1 MPLLGCV
8 VFAEVIVAFNI
19 MNKLENLRSQHEK
32 ITFQSFTHSISKS
45 TLNIE
50 FKYFITPDLDFT
62 HKLSI
67 DFCDLKFKEPS
78 PKLIFLLGVM
88 ELVSYWK
95 LTCPSVIEIKCGSLS
110 DYEKSWF
117 KNLYR
122 SGLGEFFFVN
132 GLDPKLEFDFVI
144 DPEAPELDV
153 GVNSNLEDKSL
164 VMVGGGKDSLVSL
177 RAFKE
182 LGRDFRGFVV
192 NPIPQAI
199 DSITL
204 FSDSAPI
211 VVKREICSEFIK
223 LPKANYF
230 NGHIPFSAVLAFIGL
245 VVGDAS
251 GFRNAVTSNESTANE
266 GNVVYQGI
274 EINHQYSKTF
284 DFETRFRE
292 FVRVLGSE
300 LNYYSFLRPL
310 SELQI
315 TALLSRDSSSLKT
328 FLSCNRAQTFKA
340 KESGEHQWCGTCP
353 KCAFTFLS
361 LAPFLNI
368 DALRHIW
375 NPLPCEK
382 EGFIEMVKELCGL
395 GKHKPLECV
404 GSYAESRTG
413 FYYLSKKIKIDSAEE
428 IITSFGSDFE
438 LSDLNY
444 WDGSNYLNDSET
456 SYLKENLKEIS
467 YKE

>member
-1 MPLLGCV
+1 
-8 VFAEVIVAFNI
+8 
-19 MNKLENLRSQHEK
+19 MNKLEILRSRHEK

-50 FKYFITPDLDFT
+50 FKYFLSPDLNFS

-67 DFCDLKFKEPS
+67 DFADLKFKEPS

-95 LTCPSVIEIKCGSLS
+95 LTCPSVIEIKCGVLN

-117 KNLYR
+117 KDLYR

-132 GLDPKLEFDFVI
+132 GLDPKLEFDFII

-192 NPIPQAI
+192 NPIPQAL
-199 DSITL
+199 DSIKL
-204 FSDSAPI
+204 FSERQPI
-211 VVKREICSEFIK
+211 SVKREICSRFIN
-223 LPKANYF
+223 LPKDNYF

-251 GFRNAVTSNESTANE
+251 GFRNVVTSNESTANE
-266 GNVVYQGI
+266 GNVVYCGM

-284 DFETRFRE
+284 DFEKRFRE

-315 TALLSRDSSSLKT
+315 TGLLSRDSSSLKT

-340 KESGEHQWCGTCP
+340 KESGEHKWCGTCP
-353 KCAFTFLS
+353 KCIFTFLS
-361 LAPFLNI
+361 LAPFLTPEE
-368 DALRHIW
+368 LTRIW
-375 NPLPCEK
+375 SPLPNNYK
-382 EGFIEMVKELCGL
+382 GFNDIVRDLCGL

-428 IITSFGSDFE
+428 IISSFGSDFA

-444 WDGSNYLNDSET
+444 WDGSNYLNDYEI
-456 SYLKENLKEIS
+456 SYLKESLKEIS

>member
-1 MPLLGCV
+1 
-8 VFAEVIVAFNI
+8 
-19 MNKLENLRSQHEK
+19 MNKLVNLRSQHNK
-32 ITFQSFTHSISKS
+32 IAFQSYTHSISGS
-45 TLNIE
+45 VLNIE
-50 FKYFITPDLDFT
+50 FKYILSPDLNFS

-78 PKLIFLLGVM
+78 PKLVFLLGVM
-88 ELVSYWK
+88 ELISYWK
-95 LTCPSVIEIKCGSLS
+95 LTCPSVIEIKCGVLN
-110 DYEKSWF
+110 DYEKEWF
-117 KNLYR
+117 KDVYL

-132 GLDPKLEFDFVI
+132 QLYPKLEFDFVI
-144 DPEAPELDV
+144 DPEAPELEV
-153 GVNSNLEDKSL
+153 GVHSNLEDKSL

-199 DSITL
+199 DSIKL
-204 FSDSAPI
+204 FSERQPI
-211 VVKREICSEFIK
+211 SVKREICSRFIN
-223 LPKANYF
+223 LPKDNYF

-251 GFRNAVTSNESTANE
+251 GFRNVVTSNESTANE
-266 GNVVYQGI
+266 GNVVYHGM

-284 DFETRFRE
+284 DFEARFRE
-292 FVRVLGSE
+292 LVRSLGSE

-315 TALLSRDSSSLKT
+315 TALLSRDSSSLET

-340 KESGEHQWCGTCP
+340 KESGEHKWCGTCP
-353 KCAFTFLS
+353 KCIFTFLS
-361 LAPFLNI
+361 LAPFLNPEE
-368 DALRHIW
+368 LSRIW
-375 NPLPCEK
+375 SPLPNNY
-382 EGFIEMVKELCGL
+382 EGFNDIVRDLCGL
-395 GKHKPLECV
+395 GEHKPLECV

-428 IITSFGSDFE
+428 IISSFGSDFE

-444 WDGSNYLNDSET
+444 WDGSNYLNDYEA
-456 SYLKENLKEIS
+456 SYLKESLKEIS

>member
-1 MPLLGCV
+1 
-8 VFAEVIVAFNI
+8 
-19 MNKLENLRSQHEK
+19 MNKLEILRSQHEK

-50 FKYFITPDLDFT
+50 FKYFLSPDLDFT
-62 HKLSI
+62 HKLST

-95 LTCPSVIEIKCGSLS
+95 LTCPSVIEIKCGVLN

-117 KNLYR
+117 KDLYR

-132 GLDPKLEFDFVI
+132 RLDPKLEFDFVV
-144 DPEAPELDV
+144 DPKAPQLDV

-192 NPIPQAI
+192 NPIPQAL
-199 DSITL
+199 DSIKL
-204 FSDSAPI
+204 FSERQPI
-211 VVKREICSEFIK
+211 SVKREICSRFIN
-223 LPKANYF
+223 LPKDNYF

-245 VVGDAS
+245 VVGDAT
-251 GFRNAVTSNESTANE
+251 GFRNLVTSNESTANE
-266 GNVVYQGI
+266 GNVVYHGR

-292 FVRVLGSE
+292 LVRSLSSE

-328 FLSCNRAQTFKA
+328 FLSCNKAQTFKA
-340 KESGEHQWCGTCP
+340 KESGEHKWCGTCP
-353 KCAFTFLS
+353 KCVFTFLS
-361 LAPFLNI
+361 LAPYLTPEE
-368 DALRHIW
+368 LSRIW
-375 NPLPCEK
+375 SPLPNNYK
-382 EGFIEMVKELCGL
+382 GFNDIVRDLCGL

-428 IITSFGSDFE
+428 IISSFGSDSE

-444 WDGSNYLNDSET
+444 WDGSNYLNEYEI
-456 SYLKENLKEIS
+456 SYLKEGLKEIS